1 MSKGERFLALV
12 LSLLLGC
19 FLISIGFSFFLI
31 ICTSLFFPDQVQ
43 WSNPHV
49 QSANPHVQ
57 SAKSTFSLGK
67 DPTFLRLG
75 EAMAALEAAKV
86 NSVQRICSAS
96 VGKVAKLIKA
106 VGFFN
111 VKAARA
117 RMHPGGSRVW
127 KIQLMT
133 WMVCRLDL
141 GFNYGTIMN
150 DPTFYD
156 RTMENGDL
164 CPKIRGLGVNI
175 QLITW
180 MGWMGLGFKWI
191 YQQEK

>member
-1 MSKGERFLALV
+1 MVRLEIMSKGERFLALV

-49 QSANPHVQ
+49 QSAKSTCSISKSTFSRH
-57 SAKSTFSLGK
+57 KSTFSLGK
-67 DPTFLRLG
+67 GPTFLRLG

-86 NSVQRICSAS
+86 NSVQRICSS
-96 VGKVAKLIKA
+96 PPWGKWRSSSKPWAFSTSRPGCI
-106 VGFFN
+106 
-111 VKAARA
+111 

-133 WMVCRLDL
+133 WMGCRLDL
-141 GFNYGTIMN
+141 GFMSG
-150 DPTFYD
+150 
-156 RTMENGDL
+156 
-164 CPKIRGLGVNI
+164 KI
-175 QLITW
+175 QLFMTELW
-180 MGWMGLGFKWI
+180 KMVI
-191 YQQEK
+191 YVRKYVD